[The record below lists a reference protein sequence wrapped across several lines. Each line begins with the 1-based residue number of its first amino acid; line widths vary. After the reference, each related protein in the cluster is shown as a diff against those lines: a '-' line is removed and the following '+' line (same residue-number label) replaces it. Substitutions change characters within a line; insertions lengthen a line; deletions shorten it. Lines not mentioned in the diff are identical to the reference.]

1 MDQKRPLRSDSS
13 LLSPPSCPDLGVW
26 GAGSVPKPPLPA
38 GKVLGNPP
46 RSTGGW
52 GRPKSLWEQNPPPHC
67 PCTRRVLGVLSP
79 LRSQLSPGG
88 VEVFK
93 IPEFWPPGKWG
104 STLKSLCELSPEP
117 MEQPGRGVH
126 PPALQL
132 LEQDMDPPLSRSV
145 PVDGP
150 GAPEGYPSAPSCPRV
165 GAP

>member
-1 MDQKRPLRSDSS
+1 MDKRCE
-13 LLSPPSCPDLGVW
+13 PPILPRPGGFGVLGV
-26 GAGSVPKPPLPA
+26 SQSHLYL
-38 GKVLGNPP
+38 LGNPP

-67 PCTRRVLGVLSP
+67 PCTRRVLGVFSP
-79 LRSQLSPGG
+79 LRSQLSPRG
-88 VEVFK
+88 VGVFK
-93 IPEFWPPGKWG
+93 IPEFRPPGKWG

-145 PVDGP
+145 PMDGP